1 MIARSRPL
9 VVLLALAGAGVLAA
23 QQSTFRSAVDAI
35 VVPVSVTDR
44 NRPVA
49 DLTSA
54 DFELQDDGVPQEF
67 TLTMVDTMPTDVTFL
82 VDTSGSV
89 RGQALER
96 VKVDVQKMAD
106 LLQPNDRV
114 RLVSFARDATDVFG
128 LLPGGATLDFSRMT
142 SGGTTSL
149 YDSLVH
155 TLAAYPATDR
165 PHMVFVVT
173 DGRDNSSF
181 TSADDVVAVA
191 RVSGAVLCVAL
202 VASSNP
208 LVREGGALD
217 AVDPLATE
225 ASVTT
230 IAAGAG
236 SNIVAGSTVSQAS
249 QVPQAATAIRRSAGP
264 YRGGPNT
271 SALKQAADL
280 TGGLVYEDSS
290 RTPMPQI
297 FRHVLDDFR
306 ASYVLTYV
314 PAGVDRGGAHTIT
327 VRAKNKR
334 YVVRARKTYEQR
346 LARFDEP
353 PVHHQ

>member
-1 MIARSRPL
+1 MIARRRQL
-9 VVLLALAGAGVLAA
+9 IVLLALAGAGVLTA

-49 DLTSA
+49 DLTAA
-54 DFELQDDGVPQEF
+54 DFELLDDGVPQEF
-67 TLTMVDTMPTDVTFL
+67 TLTTIDTMPTDVTFL

-128 LLPGGATLDFSRMT
+128 LLSGGATLDFSRMT

-208 LVREGGALD
+208 LVREGGAVD

-236 SNIVAGSTVSQAS
+236 SNIVAGSTLSGAS
-249 QVPQAATAIRRSAGP
+249 PMSTTAIARSAGP

-280 TGGLVYEDSS
+280 TGGLVYEDST

-314 PAGVDRGGAHTIT
+314 PVGVDHGGAHAIT

-346 LARFDEP
+346 LARFDEHP
-353 PVHHQ
+353 AHHQ

>member
-1 MIARSRPL
+1 MTARQRA
-9 VVLLALAGAGVLAA
+9 VAGVLVVIAASMPAA

-35 VVPVSVTDR
+35 VVPVSITDR
-44 NRPVA
+44 NKPVA
-49 DLTSA
+49 DLTAA
-54 DFELQDDGVPQEF
+54 DVELLDDGVPQEF
-67 TLTMVDTMPTDVTFL
+67 ALTMIDTMPTDVTFV

-89 RGQALER
+89 KGKALER
-96 VKVDVQKMAD
+96 VTLDVQKMAD

-114 RLVSFARDATDVFG
+114 RLVSFSRDATDVFG
-128 LLPGGATLDFSRMT
+128 LLPGGATLDFSRIT

-155 TLAAYPATDR
+155 TLAAYPSTDR

-181 TSADDVVAVA
+181 TSAADVVAVA
-191 RVSGAVLCVAL
+191 RGSGAVLCVAL

-208 LVREGGALD
+208 LVREGGAVD
-217 AVDPLATE
+217 TVDPLATE

-230 IAAGAG
+230 IPAATG
-236 SNIVAGSTVSQAS
+236 SNIVSGAVSTPGPQSQ
-249 QVPQAATAIRRSAGP
+249 TAITRSAGP
-264 YRGGPNT
+264 YRGGPNLP
-271 SALKQAADL
+271 ALKQAADV

-297 FRHVLDDFR
+297 FRRVLDDFR

-314 PAGVDRGGAHTIT
+314 PAGVDHGGLHTIT

-334 YVVRARKTYEQR
+334 YVVRARKSYEQR
-346 LARFDEP
+346 EPLPVESHPLRDAR
-353 PVHHQ
+353 